1 VTTEHRPFRDHFR
14 IYGPAL
20 LITLI
25 GFVMAYQFVQP
36 APPGEIRIATG
47 QPEGAYYLF
56 SQRYQKLLAGE
67 NIRLEILNTSGS
79 VDNLGLLRSGKADVA
94 FIQGGTTEQVEA
106 DGLRSLG
113 SLYYEPIWLFHRKEL
128 RVDRLTD
135 LRQKR
140 IAIGSEGSG
149 TRAVALQLL
158 TDNAIN
164 DSNTSLLAEG
174 GRAAADALLNG
185 GIDAAF
191 FVASPK
197 SPVVRAL
204 LDAGN
209 IQLMSFERAD
219 AYTRLHRYLSS
230 VILPQGV
237 INLGQNLPEKE
248 TRLLTASANLVI
260 RDDLHPALMD
270 LLLQAAEAVH
280 GEGGWFEEAG
290 EFPAARY
297 LVFPLSKEAQRFYDY
312 GPPLLQRYLPFW
324 AATLVDR
331 LKVMLLPLVALMI
344 PLFKIMPPI
353 YRWRIRSR
361 IYRWYREVLAIDR
374 RQHREAVEID
384 RSLSELNDITR
395 DVANVSV
402 PLSYAEELYDLR
414 LHINLVKEHLERL
427 RERRPATPDTGTE
440 EPQGS

>member
-1 VTTEHRPFRDHFR
+1 MTTEHRPFRDHFR

>member
-36 APPGEIRIATG
+36 APPKQIRIATG
-47 QPEGAYYLF
+47 QAEGAYYLF
-56 SQRYQKLLAGE
+56 AQRYQKLLAGE

-128 RVDRLTD
+128 RVERLTD

>member
-128 RVDRLTD
+128 RVERLTD

-361 IYRWYREVLAIDR
+361 IYRWYREVLSIDR

>member
-128 RVDRLTD
+128 RVERLTD

>member
-361 IYRWYREVLAIDR
+361 IYRWYREVLSIDR